1 MPRSRLR
8 SHLRQMAAVP
18 PQSRKTRLPS
28 RGRVDAGVF
37 FSHVHSKIRVA
48 ILLSSTMAA
57 YVQELHGLLQQA
69 NVPDTLAVK
78 AVSMR

>member
-1 MPRSRLR
+1 
-8 SHLRQMAAVP
+8 
-18 PQSRKTRLPS
+18 
-28 RGRVDAGVF
+28 
-37 FSHVHSKIRVA
+37 
-48 ILLSSTMAA
+48 MAA